1 MMRKF
6 FLWLLIAPFLL
17 LLLNCETGNNRIVAR
32 IGDEKVTVKEFRDK
46 LQEEYRGKSLAELT
60 MEEKQKTLDNIL
72 DVRRRVIWAQKNDL
86 DQDPAYLTELRTHQ
100 NRSVAIALYNDIVV
114 NTLVPES
121 LLKQY
126 YEWKNQEVE
135 AVAIHVGFK
144 ESQVIKNDRS
154 EEEAQKL
161 AEEYREKLAAS
172 KDPQKTAQE
181 LTDNKRVSVLLRPYV
196 IGRFELDVDKAVF
209 TTPVGEVAGPIK
221 SKNYGFLI
229 FKITQKEPINPP
241 ASTYEA
247 AKPELRQVLRGQKRQ
262 EEKELFDKYSEEFQ
276 QKFNAKIS
284 DQEMNRFLGIL
295 KEWGQRP
302 GHDISDFTEE
312 QRAIVLGKVGDVT
325 VTADDFINFF
335 KARLNNDYRKF
346 NTADDIKNGYVQP
359 QLNLLSWG
367 MEGMKRGY
375 QNKEEVE
382 KDINN
387 FRLTRLTQLFEDK
400 IVNEGIEVSD
410 AEIASYYN
418 EHQDKYSVQERI
430 QVWQIPVKDASAARE
445 VIQKAKAGAD
455 FEKLSKQYGVKKQGR
470 PARYNLGYQSPQT
483 QQFKEVVEKAF
494 EVGSNKIAGPVMV
507 DGMPCVIKTGQF
519 QPETLKPLEDVR
531 ASIHATLVNEKKK
544 EKRQTLLEQLRKEY
558 AYRVNESIMRSVG

>member
-1 MMRKF
+1 MRKF

-17 LLLNCETGNNRIVAR
+17 LLLNCETGDNRVVAR
-32 IGDEKVTVKEFRDK
+32 IGDEKVTVKEFREK
-46 LQEEYRGKSLAELT
+46 LQEEYRGKTLADLT
-60 MEEKQKTLDNIL
+60 LEEKQKTLDNIL
-72 DVRRRVIWAQKNDL
+72 DVRRKVIWAQQNDL
-86 DQDPAYLTELRTHQ
+86 DQDPAYLTELQIHQ

-114 NTLVPES
+114 NTLVPEN

-126 YEWKNQEVE
+126 YNWKNQNVE
-135 AVAIHVGFK
+135 AVVIHVGFK

-154 EEEAQKL
+154 EEEARKL

-172 KDPQKTAQE
+172 GDPQKTAQE

-196 IGRFELDVDKAVF
+196 IGRFDIEVDKAVF
-209 TTPVGEVAGPIK
+209 TTPVGEVTEPIK
-221 SKNYGFLI
+221 SNNYGYLI
-229 FKITQKEPINPP
+229 FKIVHKEQINPP

-276 QKFNAKIS
+276 QKFNVKTS
-284 DQEMNRFLGIL
+284 DQEMNRFLEIL

-302 GHDISDFTEE
+302 EHDISDFTEE
-312 QRAIVLGKVGDVT
+312 QRAIVLGKVGEET
-325 VTADDFINFF
+325 VTAGDFINFF

-346 NTADDIKNGYVQP
+346 NTTDDLNNGYVQP

-375 QNKEEVE
+375 QNKGDVE

-387 FRLTRLTQLFEDK
+387 FRLSRLAQLFEDK
-400 IVNEGIEVSD
+400 VVGEGIEISD
-410 AEIASYYN
+410 EEIAKYYD
-418 EHQDKYSVQERI
+418 EHQDKYTVQERI
-430 QVWQIPVKDASAARE
+430 QVWQIPVKDASAAQE
-445 VIQKAKAGAD
+445 VLQKAKAGAD
-455 FEKLSKQYGVKKQGR
+455 FEKLSKQYSAVKQGR
-470 PARYNLGYQSPQT
+470 AARFDLGYQSPQN

-494 EVGSNKIAGPVMV
+494 EVGGNKIAGPVMV
-507 DGMPCVIKTGQF
+507 DGTPCVIKTGQF

-531 ASIHATLVNEKKK
+531 ASINAALVNEKKQ
-544 EKRQTLLEQLRKEY
+544 EKRKALLEQLRKEY
-558 AYRVNESIMRSVG
+558 AYRVNESIMRSVS